1 MFRIS
6 LIIILSLNSLLLSSD
21 YDVSIDEVN
30 IVVNNFINAK
40 SDIEEKYLIEEIFLL
55 SDYVY
60 LIDLN
65 PNGYILLSKSKK
77 SIPILGYSFDFNFNK
92 NDIPI
97 QLNQILNSYNQS
109 IQFLYDNN
117 IDPDNNSLLLWNN
130 YLSNSLISENDIRDI
145 SPLITANW
153 NQGGSW
159 NDMCPGNSL
168 VGCVAVAMG
177 QVMYYWGNPLEGNGY
192 SQYYD
197 QQHGIISVNFED
209 YQYNFDNMQD
219 DNPTYD
225 SQLLLYHAGVAV
237 NMDYNPWGS
246 GASVCWDGPSAQH
259 ALDYHFSYNDDIT
272 CVPKINYSDIEWE
285 TLIKDQLDRGW
296 PVVYRGYSEDAGH
309 AWNMDGYQNN
319 YYHCN
324 WGWGGS
330 ANGYF
335 YFDNLNGG
343 GYNFIDNQAALI
355 NIYPENISIPVS
367 LFEYN
372 VQDLTVSFNDLSDII
387 NEDQIILWEWDFGDG
402 SQSNLSSPQHIY
414 NNYGLYMVELVVM
427 SEFGLYS
434 AVHFEN
440 INIINQLYDINND
453 NNIDVLDVV
462 ELISVILDNAFNEYI
477 EEYDINLDFQVNILD
492 VIILVQSII
501 N

>member
-1 MFRIS
+1 
-6 LIIILSLNSLLLSSD
+6 LLSALD

-30 IVVNNFINAK
+30 IVVNSFINTN
-40 SDIEEKYLIEEIFLL
+40 SDIEQKYLIEEIVLL

-65 PNGYILLSKSKK
+65 PDGYILLSKSKK

-130 YLSNSLISENDIRDI
+130 YLSNSLIRENDIRDI

-225 SQLLLYHAGVAV
+225 SQLLLYHA
-237 NMDYNPWGS
+237 
-246 GASVCWDGPSAQH
+246 
-259 ALDYHFSYNDDIT
+259 
-272 CVPKINYSDIEWE
+272 
-285 TLIKDQLDRGW
+285 
-296 PVVYRGYSEDAGH
+296 
-309 AWNMDGYQNN
+309 
-319 YYHCN
+319 
-324 WGWGGS
+324 
-330 ANGYF
+330 
-335 YFDNLNGG
+335 
-343 GYNFIDNQAALI
+343 
-355 NIYPENISIPVS
+355 
-367 LFEYN
+367 
-372 VQDLTVSFNDLSDII
+372 
-387 NEDQIILWEWDFGDG
+387 
-402 SQSNLSSPQHIY
+402 
-414 NNYGLYMVELVVM
+414 
-427 SEFGLYS
+427 
-434 AVHFEN
+434 
-440 INIINQLYDINND
+440 
-453 NNIDVLDVV
+453 
-462 ELISVILDNAFNEYI
+462 
-477 EEYDINLDFQVNILD
+477 
-492 VIILVQSII
+492 
-501 N
+501 